1 MKKVVYILFI
11 SLIISFIS
19 FLSFADSDSYGTNVE
34 FVASGEEEYSVT
46 VPAQMSLN
54 GIGDVTVSGMWPSNR
69 VINVSSDDSVE
80 LTNDINFL
88 SKKKIDVNFKGIIEN
103 GNDNSVKLLNQRILL
118 GEFES
123 DPLFGEW
130 TGNFN
135 YNVEI
140 YDAPLYYNKTY
151 IKTFEADEV
160 PMMMPYQVIVYL
172 DNSALFIHDDG
183 FIFKTNPNEVV
194 FENNTATYDILSFV
208 VSDDKT
214 KFTAYDTTTNE
225 TLCIWELDKTE
236 TVYDD
241 ILPITFKM
249 SDVANNASFVL
260 SDVTYVKVSDIFL
273 SKKELENLKIV
284 LKDSNDTM
292 TITPYLQ
299 TCDIKENDGFC
310 FLAINDDFFAL
321 SVNGPFVYDDMIIKE
336 KGFYFPL
343 LSSES
348 DVVVELIVEENDSHE
363 IEWNTMEVRNNT
375 RVTYNDEEYVK
386 VYDTVP
392 DDFIPN
398 YMNYVAD
405 GTIVPYVFRSGV
417 GSGIGRKFFSLSSS
431 NLTDKTIILVETPG
445 TLDDTYFP
453 EPGIY
458 AFNYGKYNKNYTIS
472 FSDRNYP
479 IYKNPVKFDN
489 EYSYKNTSIQF
500 NDDNTVDF
508 NGENMSFVFYGR
520 TVVIDNSYV
529 GVVSKDGNKIKF
541 YKYLSLKWIDGVDD
555 DVIFT
560 YEG

>member
-19 FLSFADSDSYGTNVE
+19 FLSFADSNSYGTNVE
-34 FVASGEEEYSVT
+34 FVANGEEEYTVT

-54 GIGDVTVSGMWPSNR
+54 GIGDVSVNGMWASNR

-80 LTNDINFL
+80 LTSNINFL

-118 GEFES
+118 GEFET

-135 YNVEI
+135 YNVGI

-160 PMMMPYQVIVYL
+160 PMMMPYQVVVYL

-183 FIFKTNPNEVV
+183 YVFKTNPNEVV

-225 TLCIWELDKTE
+225 ILCIWELDKTA

-241 ILPITFKM
+241 TLPITFKM
-249 SDVANNASFVL
+249 SDVANNASFVINDL
-260 SDVTYVKVSDIFL
+260 TYVKVSDIFL

-299 TCDIKENDGFC
+299 TCDITENDGFC
-310 FLAINDDFFAL
+310 FLAINDDYIAF
-321 SVNGPFVYDDMIIKE
+321 SVNGPLAYDGMIIKE

-348 DVVVELIVEENDSHE
+348 DGVVELIVEENDSNE

-386 VYDTVP
+386 VYDTFSE
-392 DDFIPN
+392 DFFPS

-405 GTIVPYVFRSGV
+405 GTIVPYDFRSGV
-417 GSGIGRKFFSLSSS
+417 GSEIGRKFFSLSSS
-431 NLTDKTIILVETPG
+431 NLTNKTIILVKTPG
-445 TLDDTYFP
+445 MLDDTYFP

-489 EYSYKNTSIQF
+489 KYSYKNTFIQF
-500 NDDNTVDF
+500 NDDNTVNF
-508 NGENMSFVFYGR
+508 NGKNMSFVFYGR
-520 TVVIDNSYV
+520 TVVIDDNYV

-541 YKYLSLKWIDGVDD
+541 YKYLSFKWIDGVDD

>member
-54 GIGDVTVSGMWPSNR
+54 GMGDVTVSGMWPSNR

-88 SKKKIDVNFKGIIEN
+88 SKKNIDVNFKGIIEN

-160 PMMMPYQVIVYL
+160 PMMMPYQVIVYV
-172 DNSALFIHDDG
+172 DNSALFIHDNG
-183 FIFKTNPNEVV
+183 YVFKTNPNEVV

-310 FLAINDDFFAL
+310 FLAINDDYPAF
-321 SVNGPFVYDDMIIKE
+321 SVNGPFVYDEMIIKE

-348 DVVVELIVEENDSHE
+348 DIVVELIVEENDSHE

-392 DDFIPN
+392 EDFFPN

-445 TLDDTYFP
+445 TLDDTYFS

-489 EYSYKNTSIQF
+489 KYSYKNTSIQF

-520 TVVIDNSYV
+520 TVVIDDSYV